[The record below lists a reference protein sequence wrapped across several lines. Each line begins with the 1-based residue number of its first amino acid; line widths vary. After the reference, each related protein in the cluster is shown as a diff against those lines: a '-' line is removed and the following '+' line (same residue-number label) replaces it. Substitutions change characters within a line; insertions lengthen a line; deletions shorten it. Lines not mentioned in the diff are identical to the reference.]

1 MLARME
7 WLNYHHLL
15 YFWMTARHGSMA
27 KASAELRL
35 APPTLS
41 SQIRQLEASL
51 GEALFVREGRRLVLT
66 DVGRVVQGYAEDI
79 FSRGREMLDVV
90 KQRGGPAGLTL
101 AVGVSDALPKL
112 VAWRLL
118 QPALSLGREVRVVCR
133 DGRHDRLLAELALHE
148 LDVVLSDAPAAGG
161 LHVRAFN
168 HLLGE
173 CGVSF
178 FAERALAGRL
188 KGRFPRGLD
197 QAPFV
202 APADGTA
209 LRHSLDAW
217 FERHGVR
224 PRIIGEIEDSALL
237 KTFGQAGAGV
247 FAAPSV
253 VEREV
258 LRQYQVRVIGRT
270 VDIRERYYA
279 ISAERR
285 LKHPAVVAM
294 TEAARGTLFDRAP
307 SG

>member
-1 MLARME
+1 MD

-15 YFWMTARHGSMA
+15 YFWMTARHGSIA

-41 SQIRQLEASL
+41 AQIRRLEESL
-51 GEALFVREGRRLVLT
+51 GAALFSREGRRLVLT
-66 DVGRVVQGYAEDI
+66 DVGRVVQGYADEI
-79 FSRGREMLDVV
+79 FARGREMMDVV
-90 KQRGGPAGLTL
+90 RERGGPASLTL

-118 QPALSLGREVRVVCR
+118 QPALSAGREVRVICR
-133 DGRHDRLLAELALHE
+133 DGRHERLLADLALHE
-148 LDVVLSDAPAAGG
+148 LDVVLSDAPASGARQ
-161 LHVRAFN
+161 VRAFN

-178 FAERALAGRL
+178 FAARPLAGRL
-188 KGRFPRGLD
+188 KGRFPQSLD
-197 QAPFV
+197 GAPFV
-202 APADGTA
+202 APTEGSA

-217 FERHGVR
+217 FERRGVR
-224 PRIIGEIEDSALL
+224 PRIVGEIEDSALL
-237 KTFGQAGAGV
+237 KTFGEAGAGV
-247 FAAPSV
+247 FAVPSV

-258 LRQYQVRVIGRT
+258 VRQHQVRVVGRT
-270 VDIRERYYA
+270 GEIRERYYA

-294 TEAARGTLFDRAP
+294 TDAARGSMPGAP
-307 SG
+307 